1 MNEIKLTKENV
12 LAAAET
18 CPAAKEA
25 LMKLV
30 PEAFGEEWENITE
43 DLILQPALSA
53 RMRKP
58 LEEKGYFLQ
67 VWHGNER
74 IGIISGGLLKID
86 DPVNVKV
93 EYRNDATV
101 ILKRT
106 NQ

>member
-18 CPAAKEA
+18 C
-25 LMKLV
+25 
-30 PEAFGEEWENITE
+30 
-43 DLILQPALSA
+43 
-53 RMRKP
+53 R
-58 LEEKGYFLQ
+58 
-67 VWHGNER
+67 
-74 IGIISGGLLKID
+74 LLKID